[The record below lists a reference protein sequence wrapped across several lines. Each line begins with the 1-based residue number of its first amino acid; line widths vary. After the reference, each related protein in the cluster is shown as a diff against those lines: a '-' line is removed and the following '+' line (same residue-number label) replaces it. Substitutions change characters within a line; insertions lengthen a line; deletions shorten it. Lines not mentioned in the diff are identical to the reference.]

1 MSFNLQKFIMLKV
14 KTLQTMLNPK
24 NLPKVLF
31 LLAVLLILYFIYTRY
46 LKEGFEVD
54 PDDLENEIKNGKKLV
69 LFYADWCGHCK
80 KLKPTWDETAK
91 EVNAGKKTPKM
102 LKVNCGDDN
111 DESKKLMKKYD
122 INGYPT
128 ILLFVNGRPTPYDGE
143 RTEEGFLN
151 ALKVKDS

>member
-31 LLAVLLILYFIYTRY
+31 LLSVLLILYFIYTRY

-80 KLKPTWDETAK
+80 KIKPTWDETAK

-128 ILLFVNGRPTPYDGE
+128 ILLFVNGRPMPYDGE

>member
-1 MSFNLQKFIMLKV
+1 MLKV

-46 LKEGFEVD
+46 LKEGFEVE
-54 PDDLENEIKNGKKLV
+54 PDDLDNEIKTGKKLV

-80 KLKPTWDETAK
+80 KLKPAWDETAK
-91 EVNAGKKTPKM
+91 EFNSDKNNPKM

-111 DESKKLMKKYD
+111 NESKKLMKKYD

-128 ILLFVNGRPTPYDGE
+128 ILLFVNGRPMPYDGE

-151 ALKVKDS
+151 ALNVKDS

>member
-1 MSFNLQKFIMLKV
+1 MLKV

-31 LLAVLLILYFIYTRY
+31 LLSVLLILYFIYTRY

-80 KLKPTWDETAK
+80 KIKPTWDETAK

-128 ILLFVNGRPTPYDGE
+128 ILLFVNGRPMPYDGE